1 MDIKLLRTDIKS
13 NMIPKFL
20 IFIGEEQALARQ
32 YIDSIST
39 TLNKYHKFYSTADE
53 VLVETSTNLREDFLY
68 VILNDTSILKNPNY
82 ISSLIAT
89 NRNIIVYFTNPVDD
103 LFIKANKEY
112 IVDFKKID
120 KYSIVAYLMQK
131 LHSEKI
137 EVAQEKIETL
147 VDYCNC
153 DFGICLNELDKV
165 ISLGQASANYL
176 TDYML
181 SNGFSD
187 YRQTNLFSFVQK
199 ILYGKVSAFDDA
211 QRIGDSIISII
222 TVLYNQARLKL
233 VETNDERYGSIMTLC
248 DKLDSGIKDGSIDT
262 NSTLKYLLL
271 KVIGG

>member
-1 MDIKLLRTDIKS
+1 MGLTIKS
-13 NMIPKFL
+13 VGN
-20 IFIGEEQALARQ
+20 
-32 YIDSIST
+32 
-39 TLNKYHKFYSTADE
+39 
-53 VLVETSTNLREDFLY
+53 NLL
-68 VILNDTSILKNPNY
+68 
-82 ISSLIAT
+82 
-89 NRNIIVYFTNPVDD
+89 
-103 LFIKANKEY
+103 KANKEY

-248 DKLDSGIKDGSIDT
+248 DKLDSGIKDGSVDT

-271 KVIGG
+271 KVIGE

>member
-39 TLNKYHKFYSTADE
+39 TSNKYHKFYSTADE
-53 VLVETSTNLREDFLY
+53 VLVETSSNLRDDFLY

-89 NRNIIVYFTNPVDD
+89 GRNIIVYFTNPVDD

-131 LHSEKI
+131 LHNEKI
-137 EVAQEKIETL
+137 EVTQEKIETL

-199 ILYGKVSAFDDA
+199 ILYGKVSAFDDT

-248 DKLDSGIKDGSIDT
+248 NKLDSGIKDGSVDT

-271 KVIGG
+271 KVIGE